1 MNPTR
6 QIGVAGNLSRD
17 AFAGINERVA
27 FLSSPST
34 YLDMMF
40 DT

>member
-6 QIGVAGNLSRD
+6 QIGVAGNLSGD
-17 AFAGINERVA
+17 AFGGIAEKVA
-27 FLSSPST
+27 FLSSPSRT
-34 YLDMMF
+34 RMVF